1 MINFCSKYKFIFYL
15 FNFILIFLYLYPGS
29 LLGCFLYD
37 DCKLQPQIT
46 ADFVVSTNHLYAFG
60 LFSIIGYLTFNKSSK
75 IIYLTFYLIFLS
87 IMLEILHYFIPE
99 RSFEMPDLFGNFI
112 GVIVITIIV
121 YFLKKNEIIKN

>member
-15 FNFILIFLYLYPGS
+15 FNFFLIFLYLYPGS
-29 LLGCFLYD
+29 LIGCFLYN

-46 ADFVVSTNHLYAFG
+46 LDFMVSTNHLYAFG
-60 LFSIIGYLTFNKSSK
+60 LFSIIGYLTFNKSSQ